1 MGPLSGHLARFG
13 RAWLCSFGL
22 LWAATAQ
29 TQALSP
35 EVSRGLLWLQSQV
48 QLDGTLANEGTS
60 IATALQNR
68 TEAAQTLKT
77 LSTLPANLADA
88 IVGETEGNT
97 EYLARRI
104 VSLALAGRDASA
116 LVSALSDRQNPD
128 GGFGGA
134 PGYDSNALDT
144 GWALIALKS
153 AKAFTPVSPA
163 LGYLIFAQASDGSY
177 SAPGRPDVEATAI
190 AVLAQRLYVSQFND
204 VIATIFRA
212 VGYLLAQQSPVQLWG
227 DSASLTATVYEAVHD
242 FVPLEPT
249 ATAVRGFLMA
259 RQGSEGSW
267 DSGDPFST
275 ALALR
280 AVLLASTAPANPTLA
295 IITGKVIDSQT
306 RLGLDGVT
314 VTLSGPSN
322 PILTATSAGSFEFRD
337 LFPGTYT
344 LQLSLDQYGVIS
356 FSTMLRAGQTVDF
369 GAIAL
374 TKNGQATTGMVRGTV
389 SDATTGLPLAGA
401 SVSLSSGQVATTDAS
416 GSYQI
421 SNITPA
427 NLIVIANKSGYASAP
442 GSGTLVAGGTLL
454 FSPSLFPVTQS
465 TGAAIEGVV
474 TDGTTHA
481 PLQGAAITVT
491 GSTQAGA
498 TTDPQG
504 RYRIAPLTPGLITVS
519 VVRAGYRS
527 ASSTVTVDANATL
540 EYSPGL
546 QPPSSGT
553 AKLFVVSVQGEQ
565 STNQVFR
572 YELAGPTSSPVL
584 AFTLTHPSFDKPCCL
599 AFRETGEM
607 FVVNQG
613 TPSPGNFGSIS
624 RFSDPGGL
632 PTFSATI
639 GSGAFSAPHFATFK
653 AGEVFVAQRFG
664 NNVLR
669 FTFDSTGFPV
679 SNGAITAGLGNTA
692 PRGVIA
698 HPATGELFVT
708 ECCGINEINRYVFD
722 ALGNAVPNGVI
733 TGGGLNSPH
742 DMAFSARGELFV
754 ANANGNSVS
763 RFAFDAAGNAFPN
776 GQIAGDG
783 LNTPTGLDF
792 SPWGELFVASQGA
805 PVVAR
810 WLFDA
815 SFNAIPNGS
824 FSTPVTLGDLQFLP
838 SIPGARGVALDASN
852 DQPLAGVTVQA
863 IVGNTSRAMA
873 TGADGRFELDGLPA
887 GQAQISFTLTGYLTQ
902 NFALELSTLTDIDI
916 GPVRL
921 RKANVGTL
929 LPDLVVRSVD
939 TQQVVSDPRSFA
951 LSGALN
957 ATIANQGTAPTTAGF
972 NARAFYD
979 ANRNGVYDAG
989 VDVVLGEG
997 QTGDTLAVNAT
1008 ALVSIP
1014 LTGTLPF
1021 RDAPIQVWADSDQ
1034 SVVETNELNNVSAA
1048 ACQVTPAPTT
1058 VNIAPTNGIAT
1069 AGVFIDFFHRPQL
1082 AIDGDRLGT
1091 MWNAGSFA
1099 SGTSPHWLVVN
1110 LQRPFKVSAIFL
1122 KDIIW
1127 NPSSPFLGFNNI
1139 YNLYVGNDGVT
1150 YTKIASGTLTES
1162 LDPALN
1168 SASIPIPDALSTFQF
1183 VKYEVV
1189 GGSHWAHLMDME
1201 ILALQQAPPV
1211 TASDLTAST
1220 LRLTDL
1226 GSGQLRLSARIGN
1239 GGATASP
1246 ATTASFYD
1254 GDPTQGGALLGS
1266 AAVAALQPGQFVDVN
1281 LLGALS
1287 ISGRNELF
1295 AVVDPANQIA
1305 ECREANNTISAPA
1318 QAALSGGIA
1327 IATDASSYGANARV
1341 RVSAAVVNT
1350 SPLPATY
1357 TVKIHI
1363 EDGSGAIVAT
1373 FPPHAGV
1380 TLAAGA
1386 NTIVSETWNTGSTLA
1401 GAYQAK
1407 AELLDDAEQPYASA
1421 TAPFSISAGAVT
1433 VSAKV
1438 SVDKLSYQP
1447 SETVQLTSRLANLTE
1462 NQMLDNLTAVTTVS
1476 NLDGTPRLTRSE
1488 PIAQLPQSALRDFN
1502 YALPLGFA
1510 SAGTYNVSLNLSD
1523 ALGTLLASSSTSFTV
1538 GSSAVSGSGLT
1549 GTVNAMP
1556 KPVPFRDPITF
1567 NAAVNNLGNAD
1578 IAALGA
1584 KITIVDPA
1592 ERVLA
1597 EFPVT
1602 LTVTRGQSAA
1612 LSFTWPANATVG
1624 ATYVAVLTATVGTAT
1639 LTLAQDAFTVA
1650 PPLTRVTGT
1659 LAAIPKQVRQGDA
1672 VALNLAVTNVGFGA
1686 IMGLPL
1692 SVTVVNSTT
1701 QQGMTQFADG
1711 ANVGL
1716 QSIYQKVFSWPATG
1730 AVGTSYTATLSASV
1744 NGTAQTLAQDSFT
1757 IIAPLVRLDVAL
1769 AKLKQAR
1776 VLVMLSCQPDHDHEE
1791 QDDGSTYGR
1800 GRDNADGRY
1809 PGHDDDYG
1817 NHAEDK
1823 SDLCSAKRKLF
1834 LEDYLSDLGITHL
1847 ITTSEAQF
1855 KRAFRSG
1862 QYNTYWITGGSE
1874 KLHHDL
1880 DDELREA
1887 IYRGDALLLDGAHD
1901 ERNHEFDAIAGV
1913 DIHGKL
1919 NPSDQ
1924 TINIVSPIFATG
1936 TLPTVGRPLKLELA
1950 TGEAQATFPA
1960 SANKPAIVT
1969 NQYGLGRGLLFAYDL
1984 VGTLMAQPS
1993 PALTDLV
2000 SAGIGWV
2007 VPEPAAVSA
2016 ARSYTVLR
2024 GRITDVGATADLRAT
2039 FTPPVGATV
2048 LAIAPAAAHDARG
2061 RPLWNF
2067 TLDSRATKNLDIGL
2081 RLPAVSGSYTASLAI
2096 DSVRND
2102 VTSHYGSF
2110 DTDLSVGSAETD
2122 APRLVSELGALAI
2135 TQIGDRSNRNA
2146 AVSKI
2151 QAASRSLAADQYE
2164 EAIETL
2170 LEAAARLAKITSV
2183 DVRAYRIQVDRL
2195 LQEAQGR
2202 WFLAQPQ

>member
-1 MGPLSGHLARFG
+1 VGPVSGYLPRFG
-13 RAWLCSFGL
+13 RAWLYLFGL

-88 IVGETEGNT
+88 IAGETEGNT

-104 VSLALAGRDASA
+104 ASLALAGRDASA

-128 GGFGGA
+128 GGFGGG

-153 AKAFTPVSPA
+153 AKAFAPVSPA
-163 LGYLIFAQASDGSY
+163 LGYLISAQASDGSY
-177 SAPGRPDVEATAI
+177 SAPSRPDVEATAI
-190 AVLAQRLYVSQFND
+190 AVLAQRLYASQFND
-204 VIATIFRA
+204 VIATVFRA

-227 DSASLTATVYEAVHD
+227 DSAFLTATAYEAIHD

-249 ATAVRGFLMA
+249 ATAVRGFLVP

-267 DSGDPFST
+267 DSGDPFSS

-280 AVLLASTAPANPTLA
+280 ALLLASTAPANPTLG
-295 IITGKVIDSQT
+295 IIRGRVIDSQT
-306 RLGLDGVT
+306 RIGLDGVT

-369 GAIAL
+369 GAIEL
-374 TKNGQATTGMVRGTV
+374 TRNGQATTGMVRGTV

-401 SVSLSSGQVATTDAS
+401 SVGLSSGQSATTDAT
-416 GSYQI
+416 GGYQI
-421 SNITPA
+421 SNVTPGI
-427 NLIVIANKSGYASAP
+427 LIVVANKSGYASAP
-442 GSGTLVAGGTLL
+442 GSGNVAVGGTLL

-465 TGAAIEGVV
+465 AGAAIEGTV

-481 PLQGAAITVT
+481 PLAGATITVA
-491 GSTQAGA
+491 GSTQASA
-498 TTDPQG
+498 TTDAQG
-504 RYRIAPLTPGLITVS
+504 RYRIAPLNPGVITVS

-527 ASSTVTVDANATL
+527 ATSTVTVDANATL

-546 QPPSSGT
+546 QPPGTGT
-553 AKLFVVSVQGEQ
+553 AKLFAVSVQGEQ

-572 YELAGPTSSPVL
+572 YELAGPSSTPVL
-584 AFTLTHPSFDKPCCL
+584 AFTLTHPSFDRPCCL

-607 FVVNQG
+607 FVVNRS

-632 PTFSATI
+632 PTHNATI
-639 GSGAFSAPHFATFK
+639 GSGAFSVPYFATFK
-653 AGEVFVAQRFG
+653 ADELFVAQRFG
-664 NNVLR
+664 SNVLR

-679 SNGAITAGLGNTA
+679 ANGAITAGLGNTA

-698 HPATGELFVT
+698 HPGTGELFVT

-733 TGGGLNSPH
+733 TGGGLNNPH
-742 DMAFSARGELFV
+742 DMAFSVRGELFV
-754 ANANGNSVS
+754 VNANGNSVS
-763 RFAFDAAGNAFPN
+763 RFVFDAAGNAFPN
-776 GQIAGDG
+776 GQIAGNG
-783 LNTPTGLDF
+783 LNTPSGLDF
-792 SPWGELFVASQGA
+792 SPWGELFVANQGA
-805 PVVAR
+805 PLVAR

-824 FSTPVTLGDLQFLP
+824 FPTPVTLGDLQFLP
-838 SIPGARGVALDASN
+838 SVPGVRGVALDASD
-852 DQPLAGVTVQA
+852 DQPLAGVTVQV

-902 NFALELSTLTDIDI
+902 NFTLELSTLTDIDI

-921 RKANVGTL
+921 RKSGVGTL

-939 TQQVVSDPRSFA
+939 TQQAVSDPRSFA
-951 LSGALN
+951 LSGTLK

-972 NARAFYD
+972 KARAFYD

-989 VDVVLGEG
+989 VDLLLGEG

-1008 ALVSIP
+1008 AQISIP
-1014 LTGTLPF
+1014 LTGALSF

-1048 ACQVTPAPTT
+1048 ACQVTPAPAT

-1069 AGVFIDFFHRPQL
+1069 ADIFIDGTWAPRL
-1082 AIDGDRLGT
+1082 AIDGNRAT
-1091 MWNAGSFA
+1091 AWNAGSTGSAANLHF
-1099 SGTSPHWLVVN
+1099 LVIN
-1110 LQRPFKVSAIFL
+1110 LQHPFKVDAIFL

-1127 NPSSPFLGFNNI
+1127 SGGPFLGFNNI
-1139 YNLYVGNDGVT
+1139 YNLYIGSDGT
-1150 YTKIASGTLTES
+1150 TFTKIASGTLTES
-1162 LDPALN
+1162 LNPQLN
-1168 SASIPIPDALSTFQF
+1168 SAFVPIPEALSTFQF

-1189 GGSHWAHLMDME
+1189 GGSHWSHLQDLE
-1201 ILALQQAPPV
+1201 ILVSQQAAP
-1211 TASDLTAST
+1211 TSASDLTAST

-1281 LLGALS
+1281 LVGALG
-1287 ISGRNELF
+1287 ISGRNDLF

-1305 ECREANNTISAPA
+1305 ECREANNTISASAQPA
-1318 QAALSGGIA
+1318 LTGGIA
-1327 IATDASSYGANARV
+1327 VATDALAYGALVPV
-1341 RVSAAVVNT
+1341 RIAATVVNT
-1350 SPLPATY
+1350 STLL
-1357 TVKIHI
+1357 
-1363 EDGSGAIVAT
+1363 AT
-1373 FPPHAGV
+1373 FSVAVRVEDAGSALVVAFPTHAGV
-1380 TLAAGA
+1380 TLPGGA
-1386 NTIVSETWNTGSTLA
+1386 STVLSNIWNTGTTLA
-1401 GAYQAK
+1401 GGYRAK
-1407 AELLDDAEQPYASA
+1407 AELLDDTKQPYTAALAPFNITAGTA
-1421 TAPFSISAGAVT
+1421 TA
-1433 VSAKV
+1433 SAKV
-1438 SVDKLSYQP
+1438 IVDKLSYFP
-1447 SETVQLTSRLANLTE
+1447 SETVQVTSRVTNPTQNEPLNDVTV
-1462 NQMLDNLTAVTTVS
+1462 VTTVLS
-1476 NLDGTPRLTRSE
+1476 PDRTARFTQSE
-1488 PIAQLPQSALRDFN
+1488 LIPQLVPSALRDFN
-1502 YALPLGFA
+1502 YAVPLGFA
-1510 SAGTYNVSLNLSD
+1510 PAGSYGVSLSVR
-1523 ALGTLLASSSTSFTV
+1523 GERGMVLASSTTSFTV
-1538 GSSAVSGSGLT
+1538 ESSAVSGGGLT
-1549 GTVNAMP
+1549 GTVNAIP
-1556 KPVPFRDPITF
+1556 KPVPFGDPITF

-1592 ERVLA
+1592 AERVLS

-1602 LTVTRGQSAA
+1602 LTVIRGQSAA

-1650 PPLTRVTGT
+1650 PPVTRVTGT
-1659 LAAIPKQVRQGDA
+1659 LAAIPKQVPQGDA

-1686 IMGLPL
+1686 ITGLPL

-1701 QQGMTQFADG
+1701 QQGMAQFADS

-1817 NHAEDK
+1817 NHAQDK

-1862 QYNTYWITGGSE
+1862 QYNTYWITDGSE

-1887 IYRGDALLLDGAHD
+1887 IYRGDALLLDGVHD

-1913 DIHGKL
+1913 DVHGKL

-1924 TINIVSPIFATG
+1924 TINIVSPIFGTG

-1950 TGEAQATFPA
+1950 TGEAQATFLA

-1993 PALTDLV
+1993 TALTDLV

-2007 VPEPAAVSA
+2007 VPEAAAVFA

-2024 GRITDVGATADLRAT
+2024 GRITDIGATADLRAT

-2048 LAIAPAAAHDARG
+2048 LATAPAAVPDASG
-2061 RPLWNF
+2061 RPVWSF
-2067 TLDSRATKNLDIGL
+2067 ALDSGATKNLDIGL
-2081 RLPAVSGSYTASLAI
+2081 RLPAASGSYAASLAI
-2096 DSVRND
+2096 DSVRNG

-2110 DTDLSVGSAETD
+2110 DTTLSVGSAETD
-2122 APRLVSELGALAI
+2122 APRLASELGTLVI
-2135 TQIGDRSNRNA
+2135 TQNGDRSNRNA

-2151 QAASRSLAADQYE
+2151 QAASSSLAADQYE
-2164 EAIETL
+2164 EAIENL
-2170 LEAAARLAKITSV
+2170 LEVAERLAKITSV
-2183 DVRAYRIQVDRL
+2183 DVRAYRVQVDRL
-2195 LQEAQGR
+2195 LQEAQVR